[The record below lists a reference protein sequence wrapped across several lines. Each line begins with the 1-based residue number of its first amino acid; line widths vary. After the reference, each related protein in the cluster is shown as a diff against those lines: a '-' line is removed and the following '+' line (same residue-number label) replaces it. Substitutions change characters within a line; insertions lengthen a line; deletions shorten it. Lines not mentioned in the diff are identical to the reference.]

1 MQVHL
6 LTFDEEFFE
15 ISTTIF
21 SHPHE
26 IWDISASKE
35 DPDLF
40 FTCYREG
47 NVSSSPRRRHKSLG
61 AITLR
66 TQKLV
71 LLIERCFFVLVQ
83 MAAYNTLV
91 IDGKRTQSK
100 ASLWRMKREYQEQE
114 EEGHE
119 GMHHHHPRGELE
131 HILSLDIGDGSVK
144 K

>member
-1 MQVHL
+1 M
-6 LTFDEEFFE
+6 TFDEEFFE

-47 NVSSSPRRRHKSLG
+47 NDIGWAKFWFAHIREP
-61 AITLR
+61 
-66 TQKLV
+66 LV
-71 LLIERCFFVLVQ
+71 LLLLTRWFYLSCSKNI
-83 MAAYNTLV
+83 TV
-91 IDGKRTQSK
+91 IDGKKTQSK
-100 ASLWRMKREYQEQE
+100 ASLWRMKRGNQEQE
-114 EEGHE
+114 EDGHE
-119 GMHHHHPRGELE
+119 GGMHHHQTRGELE
-131 HILSLDIGDGSVK
+131 HVLSLDIGDGSVK